1 MTNESNNDGKVYDLI
16 IIGGGPAGSAAA
28 VYAGR
33 KKLDTLVIKSAWGG
47 QSVVSPDIHN
57 WIGTKSIAGERLASD
72 LREHVENY
80 EGELLQIVDDEVVRI
95 EKTPPDLPFKK
106 EEENLKNSPL
116 SQRGARGVFLVSLK
130 SGKTFFSKTI
140 LITTGSNRKTL
151 DVPGAKEFEHKG
163 LTYCASCDGLFFAD
177 MDVVVVGAGNSAF
190 ESALQLLAYCKSVTI
205 LVRSENIRADELTV
219 EAVKRDPKAKI
230 LFNTESVEVLGN
242 KTVEGLKVKNNKTN
256 QEETLAVQGIF
267 VEIGQIPNT
276 TFAKELV
283 KIDNIGKI
291 EIDPWTQKTS
301 QEGIWAAG
309 DCTNIRY
316 HQNNIAAGDGV
327 KALEDI
333 YQYIKAH

>member
-1 MTNESNNDGKVYDLI
+1 VPIRQYY
-16 IIGGGPAGSAAA
+16 
-28 VYAGR
+28 YAEVKR
-33 KKLDTLVIKSAWGG
+33 WQQLDTLIIKKEWGG

-57 WIGTKSIAGERLASD
+57 WIGTKSIAGDKLASD

-80 EGELLQIVDDEVVRI
+80 KSEIFEIANDEVMMVEKIATSSSAKEGEFQVQ
-95 EKTPPDLPFKK
+95 T
-106 EEENLKNSPL
+106 
-116 SQRGARGVFLVSLK
+116 K
-130 SGKTFFSKTI
+130 SGKTYMTKTV

-163 LTYCASCDGLFFAD
+163 LTYCASCDGLFFAN

-205 LVRSENIRADELTV
+205 LVRGGEENIKADPGTV
-219 EAVKRDPKAKI
+219 EAVKKDLKTKI
-230 LFNTESVEVLGN
+230 LFNTESVEVVGN
-242 KTVEGLKVKNNKTN
+242 KVVTGLKIKNNKTMV
-256 QEETLAVQGIF
+256 EETLNIQGIF

-276 TFAKELV
+276 SFAADV
-283 KIDNIGKI
+283 VNIDKIGKI

-301 QEGIWAAG
+301 APGIWAAG

-333 YQYIKAH
+333 YQYIKSK

>member
-1 MTNESNNDGKVYDLI
+1 MQNTEGNKENKVHELI

-33 KKLDTLVIKSAWGG
+33 KKLETLVVKREWGG

-57 WIGTKSIAGERLASD
+57 WIGTKSIPGEKLASD

-80 EGELLQIVDDEVVRI
+80 KSEILTIADDEVSI
-95 EKTPPDLPFKK
+95 LSKESENKFKIIC
-106 EEENLKNSPL
+106 
-116 SQRGARGVFLVSLK
+116 K
-130 SGKTFFSKTI
+130 SGAEFFSKTI

-177 MDVVVVGAGNSAF
+177 LDVVVVGAGNSAF

-205 LVRSENIRADELTV
+205 LVRSETIRADELTV
-219 EAVKRDPKAKI
+219 EAVKKDPKAKI
-230 LFNTESVEVLGN
+230 LFNTESVEVLGD
-242 KTVEGLKVKNNKTN
+242 KSVTGLKIKNTKTN
-256 QEETLAVQGIF
+256 TEETLNIQGIF

-276 TFAKELV
+276 KFTEGIV
-283 KIDNIGKI
+283 NIDKIGKI

-301 QEGIWAAG
+301 ATGIWAAG

-333 YQYIKAH
+333 YQYIRAH